1 MRESAE
7 RRVGSDIRGG
17 GAEGNRTPDLVIAND
32 ALYQLSYSPGTGVVN
47 RVHPA
52 GGIAHSGGEVNKRGR
67 RAASGAFLK
76 KSTKKLLISRGRCW

>member
-1 MRESAE
+1 
-7 RRVGSDIRGG
+7 
-17 GAEGNRTPDLVIAND
+17 
-32 ALYQLSYSPGTGVVN
+32 VVN